1 MDGISPSPVKI
12 LLFHLSSLLDDE
24 NWTSPAGKEDPGKE
38 DTEEGRDVYW
48 LFKSGLLE
56 VLLKILLCSWRLLS
70 LMRGVPFSGL
80 HNVFLA
86 YCRTPPVRFW
96 LAVTLHNQ
104 QSALYWWP
112 HFSCAVTCCY
122 DRGTPQLETNSDPH
136 PCALHNQNLKL
147 FSAPQTFLGS
157 STYLHMVWD
166 NSQH

>member
-12 LLFHLSSLLDDE
+12 LLFHLSPLLDDE

-80 HNVFLA
+80 QE
-86 YCRTPPVRFW
+86 C
-96 LAVTLHNQ
+96 
-104 QSALYWWP
+104 
-112 HFSCAVTCCY
+112 FSC
-122 DRGTPQLETNSDPH
+122 
-136 PCALHNQNLKL
+136 L
-147 FSAPQTFLGS
+147 FQDS
-157 STYLHMVWD
+157 S
-166 NSQH
+166 S